1 MLVRDSWN
9 DVILGYCYGEVEED
23 RGAPI
28 VQGRAFI
35 SFEALKSLLEKAQ
48 QKPLD
53 PHEVKLSAFPLTHS
67 TQGDTVPRFLSVP

>member
-1 MLVRDSWN
+1 M
-9 DVILGYCYGEVEED
+9 
-23 RGAPI
+23 A
-28 VQGRAFI
+28 QGREFI

-53 PHEVKLSAFPLTHS
+53 PHKVKLSAFPLTHS